1 MGRPVADLV
10 LTLALGACWGG
21 GAPDQILVN
30 GKIFTADPAR
40 LWVGGIAIRGDRIV
54 AVGASDSLRGLAGP
68 RTQLRD
74 LGARMVIP
82 GINDA
87 HAHVGPVPRAVTVAT
102 TPDAGLREVVD
113 SLARVSRRRPRGTWL
128 ITTIGDRVLD
138 DPRANRFFL
147 DSVVPDHPAVL
158 ESWSGH
164 EAILNSAALGA
175 LGLGHET
182 RDPLG
187 GHFGRAGGS
196 GPGAGAG
203 ALDGRLSE
211 YAWWNTRRRLSS
223 GVGDSAARADL
234 RDYAAQAARFGITS
248 VQDMNTALSATRA
261 VFLLHGVDGPIR
273 WRVIRFPLTGPD
285 GRALA
290 DLRERRARPGGE
302 LDVSGTKYILD
313 GTPVERGALMRHA
326 YADRPGWRGELN
338 LPRDTLRAIV
348 TEALGSRD
356 QLLVHAVGDSAIR
369 LLLSVMTAAAPDSTW
384 RTLRPRLEHGDFL
397 TPDLVP
403 LARRLGAIVVQN
415 PAHFAVPALLRR
427 RYPAELAAHV
437 QPLRSLL
444 AAGIPIALGSDGPM
458 NPYLNIM
465 LAVTHP
471 ADPSEALTREQ
482 AVTAYTRGSAYAE
495 FAERD
500 LGTLTPGMLADLTV
514 LSQDIFDVPVSALPQ
529 TVSVLT
535 LVGGRAV
542 YDAGVVK

>member
-1 MGRPVADLV
+1 MGRLVADLV

-54 AVGASDSLRGLAGP
+54 AVGASESLRGLAGP

-74 LGARMVIP
+74 LGARTVIP

-302 LDVSGTKYILD
+302 LDVSGAAAAARARGFPDPRPRAARAAPRRHRGPEPRPLRRPSAAAPALPGGARRPRAAAALAPRGRD
-313 GTPVERGALMRHA
+313 PDRAGLGRSHEPVPQHHARRDPSRGPERGAHPRAGGHGVHPRLRVRGVRRAGPGNAHA
-326 YADRPGWRGELN
+326 GHAGGPDGAVAGH
-338 LPRDTLRAIV
+338 LRR
-348 TEALGSRD
+348 TG
-356 QLLVHAVGDSAIR
+356 QC
-369 LLLSVMTAAAPDSTW
+369 AAADGECADAGGWESGV
-384 RTLRPRLEHGDFL
+384 RCGSGEISDQSS
-397 TPDLVP
+397 
-403 LARRLGAIVVQN
+403 VVGRQ
-415 PAHFAVPALLRR
+415 
-427 RYPAELAAHV
+427 
-437 QPLRSLL
+437 S
-444 AAGIPIALGSDGPM
+444 S
-458 NPYLNIM
+458 
-465 LAVTHP
+465 
-471 ADPSEALTREQ
+471 
-482 AVTAYTRGSAYAE
+482 
-495 FAERD
+495 
-500 LGTLTPGMLADLTV
+500 
-514 LSQDIFDVPVSALPQ
+514 
-529 TVSVLT
+529 VSV
-535 LVGGRAV
+535 
-542 YDAGVVK
+542 D